1 MVLTGRHPGRSPGR
15 PASAVA
21 ADGDTIT
28 TPSDVEAI
36 VPLYEFKCRECG
48 HTFEEQLGFDDEPPA
63 ACPSCGSAEIRKV
76 FSPVGI
82 SFKGSGFYKTDS
94 RKGSSGSGGSSSAS
108 SSGSGD
114 SSGGGSGSSGTSSG
128 SGDTSSGGSGGS
140 SGSSG
145 SGSSDSGSSGSSGGS
160 PGSTSGSTTP
170 ST

>member
-1 MVLTGRHPGRSPGR
+1 MGSVAGGRV
-15 PASAVA
+15 SAR
-21 ADGDTIT
+21 TRT
-28 TPSDVEAI
+28 EET
-36 VPLYEFKCRECG
+36 VPLYEFKCRDCG
-48 HTFEEQLGFDDEPPA
+48 NTFEEQLGFDDEPPA
-63 ACPSCGSAEIRKV
+63 TCPSCGSAEIRKV

-94 RKGSSGSGGSSSAS
+94 RKGSSGSGGSSSGS

-128 SGDTSSGGSGGS
+128 SGDTSSAGSGGS

-160 PGSTSGSTTP
+160 SGSTSGSATP